1 MTQTEKA
8 MKWLKDH
15 YGITSEAEL
24 DRALAASP
32 KLDIGIFVS
41 PLPEN
46 AQLQRGDHLATQVKK
61 RCSEKKHDSR
71 RKS

>member
-24 DRALAASP
+24 DQALART

-41 PLPEN
+41 PLPGI

-61 RCSEKKHDSR
+61 RHFEKKNDNGQKH
-71 RKS
+71 